1 MSIPPITDHQSLENT
16 QCKCMATAR
25 VEMVPMTRRGHDR
38 DMDEATS
45 IIGEGVV
52 VGAGVVVV
60 SDSSANGNHGLA
72 FASIRLVFGTT
83 CATRRVYQR
92 RMEGRA
98 RDKEVE

>member
-45 IIGEGVV
+45 TLGEGVV
-52 VGAGVVVV
+52 VGAGVVV
-60 SDSSANGNHGLA
+60 SDSSANGNQGLA

-83 CATRRVYQR
+83 CATRRGYQR